1 MVLMSKAWDAKRE
14 NGGAEAGGSEG
25 VRRATGEPP
34 ARAEA
39 PEGLVPVRTSSEVE
53 PRPDRREFTL
63 DYKRKILA
71 QADACKGPEEIG
83 ALLRR
88 EGLYSSHL
96 SKWRELRE
104 AGQLGK
110 KRGRPAKADTELAR
124 RLQKAE
130 RENLQLRRKLKQAEI
145 LLEVQKKASEILG
158 ISLAE
163 PDWSDETD

>member
-1 MVLMSKAWDAKRE
+1 MVLMSKAWDSERE
-14 NGGAEAGGSEG
+14 VGGTEAGGSQG
-25 VRRATGEPP
+25 ARRATGEPP
-34 ARAEA
+34 ARGSEPGALA
-39 PEGLVPVRTSSEVE
+39 PVRVSSEVE
-53 PRPDRREFTL
+53 PGPDRREFTV
-63 DYKRKILA
+63 DYKRKILE
-71 QADACKGPEEIG
+71 QADACKSSEEVG

-88 EGLYSSHL
+88 EGLYTSHL
-96 SKWRELRE
+96 NAWRKLRD

-110 KRGRPAKADTELAR
+110 KRGRPVKADQELAR

-163 PDWSDETD
+163 PDWTDETD